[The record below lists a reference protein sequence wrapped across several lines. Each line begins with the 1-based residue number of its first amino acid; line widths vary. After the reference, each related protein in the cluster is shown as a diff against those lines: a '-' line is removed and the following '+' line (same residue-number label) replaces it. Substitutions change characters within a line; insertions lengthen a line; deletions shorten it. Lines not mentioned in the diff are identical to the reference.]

1 MSQQVPSEK
10 RVNTQLLPS
19 EVQQYVDAFVRKITE
34 IEKEGYDSKLIPF
47 SQKEDELQMYSQE
60 FFSSMH
66 QKLQQGLNILK
77 NIFEKEEKQNPKI
90 SEQASIVTL
99 EKAQRAMHKKLNDP
113 EFSFS
118 DLDRTRPLQELYGL
132 PWPFMD
138 RAYQTANALLQD
150 KRYEEAECVYML
162 LCYLHPGVFEYWI
175 SSATCKQELG
185 KLEEALR
192 AYEMSLL
199 WEPTNPLVFFQIAS
213 CHCQGKEKKS
223 CLEALNVCIEY
234 AAKDDRYAA
243 ILKEAS
249 EVKQALMQLKE

>member
-1 MSQQVPSEK
+1 MPKEKEMSRE
-10 RVNTQLLPS
+10 TLPP
-19 EVQQYVDAFVRKITE
+19 EVQQYVDGFVRKITE
-34 IEKEGYDSKLIPF
+34 IEKEGYDNKLIPF
-47 SQKEDELQMYSQE
+47 SQKEDELKIYSQE

-66 QKLQQGLNILK
+66 QKIQKGLNLLK

-99 EKAQRAMHKKLNDP
+99 EKAQRAMKEKLNDP

-138 RAYQTANALLQD
+138 RAYQTANSLLQE
-150 KRYEEAECVYML
+150 KRYDEAECLYMF

-185 KLEEALR
+185 KLEEALK

-213 CHCQGKEKKS
+213 CYYQGKEKICCMK
-223 CLEALNVCIEY
+223 ALNMCIDY
-234 AAKDDRYAA
+234 AAKDEKYALV
-243 ILKEAS
+243 LKEAS
-249 EVKQALMQLKE
+249 AVKQALTGA